1 MTDRQLM
8 GFLTIVEK
16 KSFTAAAEAMYIS
29 QSALSQQIR
38 HLERQLGFALFDRST
53 RQPTLTEA
61 GRSFYERAR
70 EIQHLY
76 DRAVAEGKQIQH
88 LSQQHI
94 KRLVIGCL
102 DEQFILI
109 WQDLLTTALPLA
121 QSYAPCPV
129 RYYSK
134 ESLYAALLRGE
145 VQIAALLENE
155 DIRRFGLDFLPF
167 AQVTELCMP
176 AGLPLAPELLAHW
189 AKHKVHAEDLLGMQV
204 AFHNL
209 PGSSVYEDALRAHLQ
224 KSQLDFVD
232 PHGFRTAGFRETVLL
247 LPAVRRPRPGISA
260 GLAAGAAAGFCDRA
274 RGGPQGLGLCGIHPD
289 APYAPGELLDA
300 SAITKA
306 PIGSSR
312 RGLA

>member
-1 MTDRQLM
+1 
-8 GFLTIVEK
+8 
-16 KSFTAAAEAMYIS
+16 
-29 QSALSQQIR
+29 
-38 HLERQLGFALFDRST
+38 
-53 RQPTLTEA
+53 
-61 GRSFYERAR
+61 
-70 EIQHLY
+70 
-76 DRAVAEGKQIQH
+76 
-88 LSQQHI
+88 
-94 KRLVIGCL
+94 
-102 DEQFILI
+102 
-109 WQDLLTTALPLA
+109 
-121 QSYAPCPV
+121 
-129 RYYSK
+129 
-134 ESLYAALLRGE
+134 
-145 VQIAALLENE
+145 
-155 DIRRFGLDFLPF
+155 
-167 AQVTELCMP
+167 MP

-247 LPAVRRPRPGISA
+247 LPAVQYGGHAPGISA

-274 RGGPQGLGLCGIHPD
+274 RGRPQGLGLCGIHPD

-306 PIGSSR
+306 PTGSSR